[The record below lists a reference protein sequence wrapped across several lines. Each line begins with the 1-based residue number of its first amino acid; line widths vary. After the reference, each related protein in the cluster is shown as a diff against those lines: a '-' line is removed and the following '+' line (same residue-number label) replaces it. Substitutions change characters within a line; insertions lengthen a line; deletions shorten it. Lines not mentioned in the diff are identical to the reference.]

1 MIPFAQHTG
10 QTSPTPTLPGPA
22 ASVGARAHIEK
33 LQDEIRELAA
43 QLEGK
48 KMELCMAMHA
58 SAPDPNSRNAFRLQ
72 ADCHRRTMQRLIGER
87 RSAVVADMEQARGLA
102 A

>member
-1 MIPFAQHTG
+1 MT
-10 QTSPTPTLPGPA
+10 TPD
-22 ASVGARAHIEK
+22 HIQRLK
-33 LQDEIRELAA
+33 DEVREMAI

-48 KMELCMAMHA
+48 RMELCMAMHA
-58 SAPDPNSRNAFRLQ
+58 AAPDANSRNAFRLQ

-87 RSAVVADMEQARGLA
+87 RPDFVAEVEQARGLA